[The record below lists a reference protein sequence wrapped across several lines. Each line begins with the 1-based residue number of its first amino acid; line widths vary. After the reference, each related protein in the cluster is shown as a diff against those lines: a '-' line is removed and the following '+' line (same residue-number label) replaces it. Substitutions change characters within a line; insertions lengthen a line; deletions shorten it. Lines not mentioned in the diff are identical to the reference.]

1 VKPSSGR
8 LGVVV
13 EQSPQ
18 SLLVPRVKVFF
29 STKSKIYLPPE
40 IIDLARQPAEKSSA
54 VRMRPRGASSTSIA
68 SGRKPDLLGFL
79 PWFALL

>member
-1 VKPSSGR
+1 MKPSSGR

-29 STKSKIYLPPE
+29 STKSKTYLPPE
-40 IIDLARQPAEKSSA
+40 IIDLARQPAEKI
-54 VRMRPRGASSTSIA
+54 VGREDASTWGIEDIDRFWA
-68 SGRKPDLLGFL
+68 Q
-79 PWFALL
+79 A